1 MNAGQTYGEQV
12 IETQHLPGTS
22 LPAPF
27 APGMSGQY
35 QTPNTA
41 PVNSLASYIAKMRKA
56 LTVQQVAELLSMS
69 PRTVQQWA
77 KTGRLPA
84 IRHGSLTRF
93 DPIQLANWIRES
105 STTPSLRTN

>member
-1 MNAGQTYGEQV
+1 MGGQFE
-12 IETQHLPGTS
+12 
-22 LPAPF
+22 
-27 APGMSGQY
+27 
-35 QTPNTA
+35 TPNTA

-77 KTGRLPA
+77 KVGRLPA

-93 DPIQLANWIRES
+93 DPIQLAHWVREN
-105 STTPSLRTN
+105 STSPRVRTN